1 MNKKI
6 NWKNEKRLIKDL
18 KPYPGNPRKRD
29 EKDISDLKKS
39 IGKFSLADPFIINTD
54 GTIIGGNFRY
64 FILKNEGDDLELD
77 VRVPDRK
84 LSKKE
89 ADELNLRLNKNQGKW
104 DEELLK
110 DFGYELLE
118 EVGWEEDELKFMEGM
133 GDIEDF
139 EIEEERFDVIC
150 IVPEESPRLKERV
163 NIQCD
168 IDSYKKVKEY
178 IEKNGDSKILEKIYE
193 II

>member
-64 FILKNEGDDLELD
+64 FILKNEGDDLEVD